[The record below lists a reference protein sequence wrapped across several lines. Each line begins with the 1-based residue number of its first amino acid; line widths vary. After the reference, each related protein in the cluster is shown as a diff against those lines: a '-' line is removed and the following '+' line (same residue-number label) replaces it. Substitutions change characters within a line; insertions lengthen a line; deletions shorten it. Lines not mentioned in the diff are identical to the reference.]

1 VDDEVEDRCRDA
13 EVVRLDLVYPKKI
26 SMGTYLEYA
35 HKVFDKMAER
45 K

>member
-1 VDDEVEDRCRDA
+1 MDGEVEERGRDA
-13 EVVRLDLVYPKKI
+13 EVVRLDLVHPSKS
-26 SMGTYLEYA
+26 SMGTYLYYA